1 MIAKLQIDLHTHKK
15 IRLLP
20 TAGQAVNSLQCAFT
34 VSILTRKECYMEQ
47 IEKYLAEIESALY
60 KMSPT
65 EREHLMEVLHL
76 AFADYFDNNYRKS

>member
-1 MIAKLQIDLHTHKK
+1 MTEEPKKINKK
-15 IRLLP
+15 IRLQR
-20 TAGQAVNSLQCAFT
+20 TVGQAVNSQPSAFT

-47 IEKYLAEIESALY
+47 IERYLEEIESALY

-76 AFADYFDNNYRKS
+76 AFADYFENNYRRS